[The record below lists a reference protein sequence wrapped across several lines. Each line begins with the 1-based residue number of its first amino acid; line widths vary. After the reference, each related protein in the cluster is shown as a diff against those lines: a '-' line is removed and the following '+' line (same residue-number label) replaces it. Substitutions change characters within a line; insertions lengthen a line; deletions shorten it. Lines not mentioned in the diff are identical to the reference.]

1 MSIQVQGLSKRF
13 GNHVVVRDLN
23 VEIADGEFFVLLGPS
38 GCGKSTTLRMIAGLD
53 APSAGRVHIHG
64 RDVTH
69 AEPRHRDIAMVFQ
82 DYGLYPNMT
91 VFQNI
96 EFPLKVRKLAKPE
109 RWRKVIETAERLGI
123 ADLLKRK
130 PGKISGGQ
138 RQRVSLARAL
148 VRSPHAFLMDE
159 PLSNLDAALR
169 ASMRTEIKQL
179 VANLGITTVYVTH
192 DQVEAMS
199 MADRIGIMRDGDM
212 IQVGRPLEV
221 YDGPRSKF
229 VARFIGSPPMNL
241 FPAEFAG
248 RRRIECPLQ
257 PLADALP
264 EVQRAR
270 ATALRARGLPFLIGV
285 RPENLAVNRADG
297 AHAIAA
303 EVEFI
308 EPLGQTTNLH
318 LRAGETH
325 FVVVSGRT
333 SIEAGARV
341 GVAVRPEDLCV
352 VEDEPAQAPGQVSPS
367 RKPVGNGSDGSS
379 TY

>member
-13 GNHVVVRDLN
+13 GNHVAVRDLN

-109 RWRKVIETAERLGI
+109 RRRKVIETAERLGI

-179 VANLGITTVYVTH
+179 VANLRITTVYVTH

-248 RRRIECPLQ
+248 GRRIMCPLQ

-264 EVQRAR
+264 EAQRAR
-270 ATALRARGLPFLIGV
+270 AAALQARGLPFLIGV
-285 RPENLAVNRADG
+285 RPENLAVNGADG

-303 EVEFI
+303 VVEFI

-367 RKPVGNGSDGSS
+367 RKPVGNRSDGSS

>member
-13 GNHVVVRDLN
+13 GQHVAVRDLD

-53 APSAGRVHIHG
+53 APSAGRIHIHG
-64 RDVTH
+64 RDVTT

-82 DYGLYPNMT
+82 DYGLYPTMT

-109 RWRKVIETAERLGI
+109 RRRKVIETAERLGI

-130 PGKISGGQ
+130 PGEISGGQ

-159 PLSNLDAALR
+159 PLSNLDASLR

-192 DQVEAMS
+192 DQIEAMS

-221 YDGPRSKF
+221 YDRPRSRF
-229 VARFIGSPPMNL
+229 VAQFIGSPPMNL
-241 FPAEFAG
+241 FAAALAG
-248 RRRIECPLQ
+248 DERVSCPLQ
-257 PLADALP
+257 VLADALP
-264 EVQRAR
+264 ETERAR
-270 ATALRARGLPFLIGV
+270 AAALRARGLAFLIGV
-285 RPENLAVNRADG
+285 RPENLIVNGAD
-297 AHAIAA
+297 ADRSIAA

-308 EPLGQTTNLH
+308 ELLGQTTNLH
-318 LRAGETH
+318 LRAEDTH

-333 SIEAGARV
+333 SIEVGARV
-341 GVAVRPEDLCV
+341 GVVVRSEDLCV
-352 VEDEPAQAPGQVSPS
+352 VEDEPGQAPGQVSPS
-367 RKPVGNGSDGSS
+367 RKPVGNGSDGSR